1 MRTFSFSSNFAA
13 HIERFIAQKQA
24 LGYPYETSSKHL
36 EDFDKMCKERFADHK
51 KLNAEIAMTWAE
63 LRPSEQPNT
72 LIRRISSVRGL
83 ALHMNRTGTSA
94 FVIPKGIPFHGINYV
109 PHIFTRK
116 EVAALFAA
124 ADGIPHERRGT
135 VKHLVIPCALRLLYA
150 TGMRHGEARVLLRK
164 NVDLASGIIKVGP
177 SKNSEGR
184 LVPVRREILDVL
196 RAYDKAMDE
205 LVPCREWFFCRSD
218 GGCYA
223 QNWLQ
228 QAFIALKYISGIEDG
243 STKRVHDL
251 RHTYCVHQLN
261 AWAKDGK
268 DIRNLL
274 PYLSAYIGHKTLAS
288 TDYYLHLVP
297 EFFKDFSSL
306 AYNRNDLL
314 PDVSADDGRI

>member
-1 MRTFSFSSNFAA
+1 MRALNFSSNLAV
-13 HIERFIAQKQA
+13 HIEKFIAQKQA

-36 EDFDKMCKERFADHK
+36 NDFDKMCKERFAAYEG
-51 KLNAEIAMTWAE
+51 LNAEIAMAWAE
-63 LRPSEQPNT
+63 LRPGEHPNS

-83 ALHMNRTGTSA
+83 ALYMNRTGTSA
-94 FVIPKGIPFHGINYV
+94 FVIPKGIPSHEIDYV
-109 PHIFTRK
+109 PHIFTRE

-124 ADGIPHERRGT
+124 ADGIPHERRGS
-135 VKHLVIPCALRLLYA
+135 VKYLVIPCALRLLYA

-164 NVDLASGIIKVGP
+164 NVDLASRLIVVGP

-184 LVPVRREILDVL
+184 FVPVCGEIIDVL
-196 RAYDKAMDE
+196 RAYDKAMNE
-205 LVPCREWFFCRSD
+205 LVPCREWFFCRPD

-223 QNWLQ
+223 KGWLQ

-243 STKRVHDL
+243 SVKRVHDL
-251 RHTYCVHQLN
+251 RHTHCVHRLN
-261 AWAKDGK
+261 AWVRDGK
-268 DIRNLL
+268 DIRSLL
-274 PYLSAYIGHKTLAS
+274 PYLSAYVGHKTLAS

-314 PDVSADDGRI
+314 PKVSADDGRI